1 MNISKLLEIMRAL
14 RDPESGCPWDREQSF
29 ATIAPFTIEEAYEV
43 ADAIERDALAELPG
57 ELGDLL
63 FQVVFHAELGQELG
77 AFEFGDV
84 VAAICRKLIE
94 RHPHVFGSEVV
105 ESASAQ
111 TLAWEARKADERS
124 EAGFGRALDGVPAGL
139 PGLTRAVKLGSRAS
153 RVGFDWPDAR
163 GVQAKLHEELAE
175 IDEAMASGDRAAVAA
190 EIGDLLF
197 AAANL
202 CRHLD
207 VDPEQSLR
215 AANRRFAARFAYVE
229 DRVTAS
235 GGWERHDLA
244 ELERYWQEAKRA
256 G

>member
-1 MNISKLLEIMRAL
+1 MDISKLLEIMGAL
-14 RDPESGCPWDREQSF
+14 RNPESGCPWDLEQSF

-43 ADAIERDALAELPG
+43 ADAIERGAMTELPD

-63 FQVVFHAELGQELG
+63 FQVVFHAELGKERG
-77 AFEFGDV
+77 AFDFGDV

-94 RHPHVFGSEVV
+94 RHPHVFGSEVID
-105 ESASAQ
+105 SAAEQ

-124 EAGFGRALDGVPAGL
+124 AAGRRRVLDGVSAAL
-139 PGLTRAVKLGSRAS
+139 PGLTRAVKLGRRAS
-153 RVGFDWPDAR
+153 RVGFDWPSDA
-163 GVQAKLHEELAE
+163 GVRAKLREELAE
-175 IDEAMASGDRAAVAA
+175 IDEAVAGTDREAVAA
-190 EIGDLLF
+190 EVGDLLF

-207 VDPEQSLR
+207 IDPEQSIR

-229 DRVTAS
+229 DRVNAR